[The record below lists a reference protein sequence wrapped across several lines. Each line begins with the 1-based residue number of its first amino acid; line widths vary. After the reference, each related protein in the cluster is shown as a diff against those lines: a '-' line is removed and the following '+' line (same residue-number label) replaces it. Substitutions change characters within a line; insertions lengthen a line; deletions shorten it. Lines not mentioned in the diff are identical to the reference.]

1 MALLHSTKLTHYFA
15 PSKSHLESFFD
26 AVTDLYEEQEHTDL
40 NLVAADGT
48 AFRVHQVRARARAR
62 RCPASQFLVNWLDFS
77 LVKYP
82 KFDDGAISVTKLSQT
97 SNSDFFFPSQ
107 VLLASCSP
115 FVRGLLESGAET
127 CQCEALT
134 IHLPDFDSAT
144 VKSLLC
150 ILYTGK
156 KSGIAPIWFLQLLN
170 KQEGNGPIDRDW
182 NNKKPMSY

>member
-1 MALLHSTKLTHYFA
+1 MT
-15 PSKSHLESFFD
+15 
-26 AVTDLYEEQEHTDL
+26 
-40 NLVAADGT
+40 
-48 AFRVHQVRARARAR
+48 
-62 RCPASQFLVNWLDFS
+62 
-77 LVKYP
+77 
-82 KFDDGAISVTKLSQT
+82 T
-97 SNSDFFFPSQ
+97 SFFPSQ

-170 KQEGNGPIDRDW
+170 KQEGNGPIDFLGIGTI
-182 NNKKPMSY
+182 KQSMSY

>member
-82 KFDDGAISVTKLSQT
+82 KFDDGATSVTKLSQT
-97 SNSDFFFPSQ
+97 SNSKGPDI
-107 VLLASCSP
+107 
-115 FVRGLLESGAET
+115 FVQSTPL
-127 CQCEALT
+127 
-134 IHLPDFDSAT
+134 
-144 VKSLLC
+144 
-150 ILYTGK
+150 
-156 KSGIAPIWFLQLLN
+156 
-170 KQEGNGPIDRDW
+170 
-182 NNKKPMSY
+182 KP

>member
-48 AFRVHQVRARARAR
+48 AFRVHQVRARARARAR

-156 KSGIAPIWFLQLLN
+156 KSGITPIWFLQLIN
-170 KQEGNGPIDRDW
+170 KQEGNGPIDF
-182 NNKKPMSY
+182 PAIGQ